1 MTKSELR
8 RYRSQVG
15 SHLAVAISVVRP
27 YAASQNMW
35 VLNAAAA
42 MLDIT
47 RKQSNLDQESL
58 ALVELAAENVV
69 ATFRPRF
76 ALGQITAAID
86 YVAAATVADAAAALA
101 RDIRVVR

>member
-1 MTKSELR
+1 MTKQELR
-8 RYRSQVG
+8 KYRSQVG
-15 SHLAVAISVVRP
+15 SHMAVAISVVRP

-47 RKQSNLDQESL
+47 RKHSNMDEESL
-58 ALVELAAENVV
+58 ALVELGAELLI

-86 YVAAATVADAAAALA
+86 YVSAATLSDAAAALA
-101 RDIRVVR
+101 RDIRIVR